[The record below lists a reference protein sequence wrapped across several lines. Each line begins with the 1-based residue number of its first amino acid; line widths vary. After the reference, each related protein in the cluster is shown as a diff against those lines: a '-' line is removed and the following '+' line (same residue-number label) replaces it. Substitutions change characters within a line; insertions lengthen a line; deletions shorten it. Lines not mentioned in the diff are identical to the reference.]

1 MKITYV
7 MGTDIRTGRGSEN
20 VLINYIKYSTIKKS
34 DISIVQNHSSSPHR
48 LSTEEVNKVI
58 NGSKIYTFP
67 TYFKLTKIATLLK
80 DGSVL
85 RMAFNIALVK
95 LNLIIL
101 SIKFKKTINYIC
113 KNSDII
119 YFIAN
124 EYIPLFKNSK
134 AIKIGS
140 NHCINPKAIFDKT
153 YRHHYLHVLNEK
165 RYYKLMDGFHFFPS
179 NSKYVKRLYKPYNFV
194 LSNGVDTNVFKPRY
208 NKNRKIIKFFFVAA
222 LTIPKGIKTLTD
234 SWQLIKNKEEIE
246 LHIAGTG
253 TMTSYIKNLAKNR
266 ENKIFYHGVLPTKKL
281 ATLYRNCDVFV
292 YPSKADTFSLTVLEA
307 LSSGLYVLASDFLVG
322 TFDDF
327 KSRGY
332 LEYINRN
339 PLIISKRMSEI
350 AVSKKELKRNI
361 KKQYEYVKNNYD
373 WKIITKKLY
382 DEFRKMDI
390 SSKKIE

>member
-1 MKITYV
+1 
-7 MGTDIRTGRGSEN
+7 MGTDIRTGRGTEN
-20 VLINYIKYSTIKKS
+20 VLINYIRYATSKKS
-34 DISIVQNHSSSPHR
+34 DISIIQTDYLPGQR
-48 LSTEEVNKVI
+48 LSNEEFNKAI
-58 NGSKIYTFP
+58 KDIKIETFP
-67 TYFKLTKIATLLK
+67 TYHNKLTTFISK
-80 DGSVL
+80 DKFS
-85 RMAFNIALVK
+85 RALNFAIFGEILNK

-101 SIKFKKTINYIC
+101 SIKFKDTINYISE
-113 KNSDII
+113 NSDII
-119 YFIAN
+119 YFFAN
-124 EYIPLFKNSK
+124 GYLPLFKKSK

-140 NHCINPKAIFDKT
+140 NHCIAPKAIFDKN
-153 YRHHYLHVLNEK
+153 YRHHYIHVLNEK
-165 RYYKLMDGFHFFPS
+165 KYYKFMDGFHFFPS
-179 NSKYVKRLYKPYNFV
+179 NSAYIKKLNKPYNIV
-194 LSNGVDTNVFKPRY
+194 LSNGVDTRIFKPKY
-208 NKNRKIIKFFFVAA
+208 NKNKKVIKFLFVAG
-222 LTIPKGIKTLTD
+222 LTISKGIKIVTD
-234 SWQLIKNKEEIE
+234 SWQQIKNKENLE

-253 TMTSYIKNLAKNR
+253 NMADYVKTIAQNPK
-266 ENKIFYHGVLPTKKL
+266 NKISYHGTLNIKEL
-281 ATLYRNCDVFV
+281 AELYRSCDVFV
-292 YPSKADTFSLTVLEA
+292 YPSTADMLPLTVLEA